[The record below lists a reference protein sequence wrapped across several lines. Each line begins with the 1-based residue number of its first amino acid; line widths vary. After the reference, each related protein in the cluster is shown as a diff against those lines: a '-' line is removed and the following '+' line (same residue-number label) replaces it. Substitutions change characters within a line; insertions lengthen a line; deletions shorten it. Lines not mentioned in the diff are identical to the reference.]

1 MIELEETLTKITN
14 IIDGYE
20 GLNED
25 FSSPYFIQTMRDKL
39 SAYAVH
45 LGTFEAGFRK
55 DNNSTEYTYKINKLT
70 KRLEFRRGGMSIV
83 DSEAEAEISAKGYYM
98 EFLDAEEAYF
108 KIRNIREQVNKVLDS
123 MSSKLRILMS
133 ADGPT

>member
-1 MIELEETLTKITN
+1 MIQLTETLDKIMT
-14 IIDGYE
+14 IIDTYE

-25 FSSPYFIQTMRDKL
+25 FSSPYFVQTLRDKL

-45 LGTFEAGFRK
+45 LGTFESGFRK
-55 DNNSTEYTYKINKLT
+55 DNNSTEYTYKIHKLT
-70 KRLEFRRGGMSIV
+70 KKLEFRKSGLSII
-83 DSEAEAEISAKGYYM
+83 DSDAESEIASKDKYAN
-98 EFLDAEEAYF
+98 FLEAEEAYF

-133 ADGPT
+133 ADGSS